1 VNKSKPTIKM
11 ANEGVVKVGSFA
23 PFWLISAPFALGF
36 FFLAA
41 YRRCKI
47 CYNKLFIKKGI
58 S

>member
-1 VNKSKPTIKM
+1 M